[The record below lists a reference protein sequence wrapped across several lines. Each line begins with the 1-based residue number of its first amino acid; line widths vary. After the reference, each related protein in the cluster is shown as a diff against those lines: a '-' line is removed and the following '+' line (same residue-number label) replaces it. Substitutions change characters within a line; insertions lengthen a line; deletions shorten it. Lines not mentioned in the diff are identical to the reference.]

1 MNAAGLGSRMTSS
14 TPVLI
19 LGAGYQG
26 KVLYDLFSESGRTVL
41 GFLDD
46 DLERIGSS
54 HVGLPVL
61 GSRDSVDAVVSE
73 LEGAGSGVELALAI
87 GSNEARQ
94 DAYEFCMDQGFPI
107 SQAIHPTAFVAGT
120 AIVGPA
126 LQMMAGAQVGA
137 FSHVGANVII
147 NSAASVDHDNRI
159 EDHVSIYPKAVLN
172 GRVVVEQGAYVG
184 SGAVV
189 LPGITIGERAYV
201 GAGAV
206 VTRDVPPDTT
216 VSGVPARV
224 H

>member
-1 MNAAGLGSRMTSS
+1 
-14 TPVLI
+14 
-19 LGAGYQG
+19 
-26 KVLYDLFSESGRTVL
+26 
-41 GFLDD
+41 
-46 DLERIGSS
+46 
-54 HVGLPVL
+54 
-61 GSRDSVDAVVSE
+61 VDAVVSE

-94 DAYEFCMDQGFPI
+94 DAYEFCMDQGFQI
-107 SQAIHPTAFVAGT
+107 SQAVHPTAFVAGT

>member
-1 MNAAGLGSRMTSS
+1 MTSS

-46 DLERIGSS
+46 DLERIGSL